1 MAVTKTKTIESIE
14 KRMDSIPPDTLRYRI
29 LQNARNFKTSWID
42 LGQALYSVWKDKL
55 YKEWGYAKFETYAAK
70 DIGIRKATALKLVK
84 SYYFL
89 EKEEPRYI
97 DKEYAA
103 ERQPA
108 SVPTLESVDVLRL
121 ASRKK
126 ELDSEDY
133 NRIRKDVLE
142 LGKDARETKKDL
154 TALIKQREELE
165 PEEAWRKKRVT
176 VLKRFLS
183 NLRAIKTEIKTTK
196 LVSAQITKDL
206 DRLISR
212 LESEIT

>member
-14 KRMDSIPPDTLRYRI
+14 KRMDNIEPDTLRYRI

-55 YKEWGYAKFETYAAK
+55 YKEWGYGKFEIYAAK
-70 DIGIRKATALKLVK
+70 EIGIRKATALKLIK

-89 EKEEPRYI
+89 EREEPRYV
-97 DKEYAA
+97 DKEYTG
-103 ERQPA
+103 ESQPA

-126 ELDSEDY
+126 ELDREDY
-133 NRIRKDVLE
+133 SRIRKDVLE
-142 LGKDARETKKDL
+142 LGKDARETKRDI
-154 TALIKQREELE
+154 TTLIKQREELE
-165 PEEAWRKKRVT
+165 PEEAWRKKRIT

-183 NLRAIKTEIKTTK
+183 TLRSIKTELKTTK
-196 LVSAQITKDL
+196 LLSAQITKDL
-206 DRLISR
+206 ESLISKV
-212 LESEIT
+212 ESEVT